1 VDKHNH
7 TWDGARYGLNGEI
20 LRGGAMGVWH
30 KLAENPAEAASANAT
45 PPVSTAELYARLAA
59 GANQ

>member
-1 VDKHNH
+1 
-7 TWDGARYGLNGEI
+7 
-20 LRGGAMGVWH
+20 MGVWH
-30 KLAENPAEAASANAT
+30 KLAENPAEATSANAT